1 MGTVLAVLDFTGDTE
16 DLKSKYEEALRQVV
30 AISPARPVIHL
41 AVPRD
46 YGLMVCDVWDSEE
59 ALQRFR
65 DNAEIAEAIRA
76 SGMPD
81 PKYRIFELHNV
92 GWPVSAMPMYR

>member
-1 MGTVLAVLDFTGDTE
+1 MGTVLAVLDFDGDTE
-16 DLKSKYEEALRQVV
+16 SLRASYEEALRRVV
-30 AISPARPVIHL
+30 AISSARPVIHL

-46 YGLMVCDVWDSEE
+46 YGLMVCDVWDSED

-65 DNAEIAEAIRA
+65 ENPEIAEAIRS

-81 PKYRIFELHNV
+81 PKYRVFEIHNV